1 MHFNFY
7 QFIKWEK
14 ETKKNQLIPFLLD
27 ILCPYKDGG
36 EQLTEDL
43 ILLWDTHNGQPF
55 LKFLFTL
62 YMNIVFSFISWNIF
76 YRCHLNE
83 FESNLSEPFNEIWVL
98 PLKFQSEGYCLL
110 SKSLWFAKIILSY
123 ISWGD
128 GWKYAHTRER
138 KSVHLLSLALFERKR
153 KKNKKKPK
161 TK

>member
-1 MHFNFY
+1 MIFY
-7 QFIKWEK
+7 AH
-14 ETKKNQLIPFLLD
+14 TKMVENNSQKIWFYYRIHIMD
-27 ILCPYKDGG
+27 S
-36 EQLTEDL
+36 
-43 ILLWDTHNGQPF
+43 HF

-123 ISWGD
+123 ISWGV

-153 KKNKKKPK
+153 KKQKKPK